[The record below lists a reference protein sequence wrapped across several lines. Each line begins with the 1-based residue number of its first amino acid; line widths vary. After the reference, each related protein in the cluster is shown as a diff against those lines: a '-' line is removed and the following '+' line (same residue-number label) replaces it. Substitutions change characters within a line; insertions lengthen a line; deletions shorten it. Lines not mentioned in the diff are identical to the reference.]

1 MFLILDACTISN
13 LINVFHDT
21 SILSLVR
28 KTFGEVYITQE
39 VFDEVYKNLTKLK
52 FLYNENW
59 DELNET
65 YKECKLHEIISGLDK
80 DKKECNSFFI
90 KYCLGKQLTFKE
102 NGEYFSTLL
111 CFYLSRMGEIDFCE
125 NINNILF
132 VTDDA
137 KAETLY
143 QDFYSRNQIGIIID
157 SIDIIIILY
166 LKNVITK
173 FKAIS
178 YIEGLF
184 NIYRVNFISVKL
196 EIERIRKKET
206 DVRFQSL
213 ITKLIE
219 IISSPNL
226 EEANIIFQD
235 ENLQKLFNRHKKL
248 KHKVKSL
255 KDGNNTVQLNYI
267 RERFFEL
274 KNDLIWKP

>member
-13 LINVFHDT
+13 LINVFQDA

-28 KTFGEVYITQE
+28 TTFREVYIAQE
-39 VFDEVYKNLTKLK
+39 VFDEVSKNLKKLK

-59 DELNET
+59 DELNEI
-65 YKECKLHEIISGLDK
+65 YRECKLHEIISELDK
-80 DKKECNSFFI
+80 DKKECNPFFI
-90 KYCLGKQLTFKE
+90 KYCSGKRLTFKE

-111 CFYLSRMGEIDFCE
+111 SLYLSRMGELDFCE
-125 NINNILF
+125 NTNSILF

-137 KAETLY
+137 KAVTLY

-157 SIDIIIILY
+157 SIDVIVILY

-184 NIYRVNFISVKL
+184 NIYRSNFISVKL

-219 IISSPNL
+219 IISSLNPVDVDK
-226 EEANIIFQD
+226 IFQD
-235 ENLQKLFNRHKKL
+235 QDLHKLFNRHKKL

-255 KDGNNTVQLNYI
+255 KDGDNTLKLNYI
-267 RERFFEL
+267 KERFTEL
-274 KNDLIWKP
+274 KSDLVWKP